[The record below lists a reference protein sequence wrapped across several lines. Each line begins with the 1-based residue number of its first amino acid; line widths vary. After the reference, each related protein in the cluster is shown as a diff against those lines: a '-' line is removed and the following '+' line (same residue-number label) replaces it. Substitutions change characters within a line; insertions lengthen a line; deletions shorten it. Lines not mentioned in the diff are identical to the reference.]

1 MEPHKIG
8 VHFGLAPLGVYPYD
22 LKMSNAPAF
31 NTLSHFLIESVKR
44 ENIFLANIIV
54 QTFRDEDEITKCYI
68 S

>member
-1 MEPHKIG
+1 M
-8 VHFGLAPLGVYPYD
+8 APLGVYPYD

-44 ENIFLANIIV
+44 EKIFLANIIV